1 MNVLNGNKPIYK
13 MIRIYIY
20 KIIYNNHNENAFNNE
35 SIIEKYKLKE
45 YQDFDTFIKK
55 EELINK

>member
-1 MNVLNGNKPIYK
+1 
-13 MIRIYIY
+13 MISIYIY
-20 KIIYNNHNENAFNNE
+20 KIIYNNHNENAFINE

>member
-35 SIIEKYKLKE
+35 SIYS
-45 YQDFDTFIKK
+45 
-55 EELINK
+55 NAS